1 MNQWKYSK
9 IKIYL
14 TMLSSTGNR
23 ILAHVRLLVNS
34 VKTALNR
41 MTTKIIV
48 ISDAPIINWRK
59 VAIVSDRFDA

>member
-1 MNQWKYSK
+1 M
-9 IKIYL
+9 YL

-34 VKTALNR
+34 VNTALNR

-48 ISDAPIINWRK
+48 ISDAPTINLRK
-59 VAIVSDRFDA
+59 VAIVPDRYDA